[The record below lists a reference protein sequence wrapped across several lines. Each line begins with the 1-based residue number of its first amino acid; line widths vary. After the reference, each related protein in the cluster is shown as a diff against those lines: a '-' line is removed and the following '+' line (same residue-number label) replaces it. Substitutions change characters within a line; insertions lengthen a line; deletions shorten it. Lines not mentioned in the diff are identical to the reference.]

1 VKQDILELFNN
12 YPQYAL
18 LLSIGVNILVAVA
31 GVVPSVFI
39 TAANV
44 LFFGFWQGTAI
55 SFAGESIGA
64 LIAFVLYRTGFKKS
78 LQDKTQKY
86 GVVKK
91 LLQAEGKE
99 AFYAIISLRLI
110 PFVPSGI
117 ITFTAAIGKVSL
129 LTFFVASSL
138 GKIPALLIE
147 SYAAYQVTTFSWQG
161 KIILLIVGIYILYRL
176 FRRWK

>member
-1 VKQDILELFNN
+1 MKQDILELFNN